1 MSSEKHTQV
10 PPAQSLYRPLEATRK
25 EIRVLHLL
33 PGRPDTAIRCQL
45 HTISLA
51 GDIPPVYEALSYTW
65 GAVTKGRVITLQC
78 NAVERDVA
86 VTDNLWAALNGL
98 RHPFIWSRTIWVDAV
113 CINQLDFAER
123 GSQVALMRDIYSS
136 ADRVNVWLGVPTSD
150 IFTRAPDSL
159 ALLRKW
165 IASEQGRLKRIK
177 PWGQWLRE
185 CLVRLP
191 TAYRLLNQT
200 PQRIA
205 EALGGSQPWWTS
217 RVWCVQEYVLGKK
230 VYICYGRTE
239 MLYHRKP
246 FGVLC
251 KTYQAHSGT
260 TLRALNRLERIL
272 YDYELEK
279 PKSLLEAAQ
288 MTKDAAAG
296 DPRDK
301 VYALLGILPHAATDR
316 IVPDYTLSTWQV
328 YAQAT
333 FASMIASNS
342 LDSLALTTAKPSTE
356 PDLPSWAL
364 HFSRVGTAPQPGL
377 EGFVYTG
384 WDESD
389 VEDDEDGDTGVRWP
403 GCDLAGPPASLS
415 QDMREL
421 SLQGITFA
429 TVSACYH
436 CPSIPANLKDDDSIT
451 RSYSEDATLMRPSEH
466 DLLVLLRLAEA
477 QLADE
482 SPEPDWNE
490 IAYLADL
497 LQDKNVLDDSPFVSL
512 RRQEGSTPPAED
524 IISRWLE
531 SWNQAVKLRCPF
543 NGRNFDHG
551 TDVHGTR
558 TSAVAFVGYSQT
570 RGVLNCFAMSNGFL
584 GMASVAVLDGDTVA
598 LLKGCKYP
606 VVLRSHGADWKFVGI
621 CLVHGID
628 HGQLLEIWNGVELS
642 NEDFVLC

>member
-1 MSSEKHTQV
+1 MSSEKHIQV

-25 EIRVLHLL
+25 ETRVLHLL
-33 PGRPDTAIRCQL
+33 PGWPDTAIRCQL
-45 HTISLA
+45 HTVPLA
-51 GDIPPVYEALSYTW
+51 DDIPPVYEALSYTW
-65 GAVTKGRVITLQC
+65 GAVSQ
-78 NAVERDVA
+78 
-86 VTDNLWAALNGL
+86 VTDNLWVALNGL
-98 RHPFIWSRTIWVDAV
+98 RHRFIWSRTIWVDAV
-113 CINQLDFAER
+113 CINQLDLAER

-165 IASEQGRLKRIK
+165 ITSEQGRLERIK
-177 PWGQWLRE
+177 PWGEWLRE
-185 CLVRLP
+185 CVVRLP
-191 TAYRLLNQT
+191 AAYRLLNQT

-230 VYICYGRTE
+230 IYICYGRTE
-239 MLYHRKP
+239 MLYNRKP

-251 KTYQAHSGT
+251 KAYQAHSGT

-301 VYALLGILPHAATDR
+301 VYALLGILPHTATDR
-316 IVPDYTLSTWQV
+316 IVPDYTLPTWQV

-342 LDSLALTTAKPSTE
+342 LDSLALTAAKPSTE

-389 VEDDEDGDTGVRWP
+389 IEDDEDEDVGVRWP
-403 GCDLAGPPASLS
+403 GCDLAGPPATLS

-421 SLQGITFA
+421 RVQGITFA
-429 TVSACYH
+429 TVCACYH
-436 CPSIPANLKDDDSIT
+436 CPSVSANLNDDDSIT
-451 RSYSEDATLMRPSEH
+451 GPYSEDATLMRPSEH
-466 DLLVLLRLAEA
+466 ELLVLLRLAEA
-477 QLADE
+477 HLTGE
-482 SPEPDWNE
+482 NPEPGWNE
-490 IAYLADL
+490 IAYLADPIQGKDML
-497 LQDKNVLDDSPFVSL
+497 NYSPLASL
-512 RRQEGSTPPAED
+512 RRREGSILPAED
-524 IISRWLE
+524 VISAWLE
-531 SWNQAVKLRCPF
+531 SWNQDISLRNPL
-543 NGRNFDHG
+543 NGRTLDQVP
-551 TDVHGTR
+551 DVHGTR
-558 TSAVAFVGYSQT
+558 TSAVALVGYSQT

-628 HGQLLEIWNGVELS
+628 HGQLLEIWNGVELR
-642 NEDFVLC
+642 NEDFVLCSLYRRYTVLNACQ

>member
-1 MSSEKHTQV
+1 MSSEKHSQE
-10 PPAQSLYRPLEATRK
+10 PPAQGLYRPLEATRK

-33 PGRPDTAIRCQL
+33 PGWPDTAIRCQL
-45 HTISLA
+45 HMVSLA
-51 GDIPPVYEALSYTW
+51 GDIAPVYEALSYTW

-78 NAVERDVA
+78 NAVERDFA

-113 CINQLDFAER
+113 CINQLDLAER

-136 ADRVNVWLGVPTSD
+136 ADRVNVWLGVPTFN

-165 IASEQGRLKRIK
+165 MASEQGRLKRIK
-177 PWGQWLRE
+177 PWGEWLRQ
-185 CLVRLP
+185 CLVRMP
-191 TAYRLLNQT
+191 IAYQLLNQT

-230 VYICYGRTE
+230 TYICYGRTE
-239 MLYHRKP
+239 MLYNRKP

-251 KTYQAHSGT
+251 KAYQAHSGT

-301 VYALLGILPHAATDR
+301 VYALLGILPHTATDR
-316 IVPDYTLSTWQV
+316 IAPDYTFPTWQV

-342 LDSLALTTAKPSTE
+342 LDSLALATAKPSTE

-421 SLQGITFA
+421 TLQGITFA
-429 TVSACYH
+429 AVSACYH
-436 CPSIPANLKDDDSIT
+436 CPSVPANLKDDDSIT
-451 RSYSEDATLMRPSEH
+451 KPYSEDATLMRPSEYE
-466 DLLVLLRLAEA
+466 LLVLLRLAQA
-477 QLADE
+477 QLTGE
-482 SPEPDWNE
+482 NPEPGWNE
-490 IAYLADL
+490 IAYLADPIKGK
-497 LQDKNVLDDSPFVSL
+497 DMLDYSPLASL
-512 RRQEGSTPPAED
+512 RRREGSTLPAED
-524 IISRWLE
+524 VISAWLE
-531 SWNQAVKLRCPF
+531 SWNQDVSLRNPL
-543 NGRNFDHG
+543 NGRTLDHG

-570 RGVLNCFAMSNGFL
+570 RGVLDCFALSNGFL
-584 GMASVAVLDGDTVA
+584 GMASVAVLEGDTIA
-598 LLKGCKYP
+598 LLEGCKYP
-606 VVLRSHGADWKFVGI
+606 VVLRSYGSNWKFVGI

-628 HGQLLEIWNGVELS
+628 HGQLLDIWDGVELR
-642 NEDFVLC
+642 NDDFVIC